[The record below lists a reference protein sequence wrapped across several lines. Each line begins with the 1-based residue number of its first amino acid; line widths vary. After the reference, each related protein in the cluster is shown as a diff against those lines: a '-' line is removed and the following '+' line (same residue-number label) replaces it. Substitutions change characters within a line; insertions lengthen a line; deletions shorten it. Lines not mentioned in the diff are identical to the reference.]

1 MTRLPDEFIAMLA
14 DMGPE
19 YAGLADALTGAPAS
33 AAIRLNAGKPSAP
46 PADATPVPWCAGG
59 YLLPERW
66 KFTFDPALHQGLY
79 YVQDSSSMAHGEA
92 VAAAVAAIS
101 EVADRPLRYLDACA
115 APGGKTICA
124 IDRLPADAFV
134 VANEYDQ
141 RRAAVLVEN
150 LAKHG
155 SGRAVVTRGDA
166 SAINGPDAFFDIIA
180 ADVPCS
186 GEGMMR
192 KEEAAAAQ
200 WSAGLVASCAALQQQ
215 IVDNLWRML
224 RPGGCLI
231 YSTCTFNRSENEAVV
246 QHIVEDLGGRA
257 LPIAGLERPEIVRAY
272 QADFPAYRFLPGRV
286 DGEGQFI
293 ALIQKP
299 AEDDANERPHRTA
312 KACKSAK
319 NNKPTKPG
327 VDIGSLLDG
336 DRVLDPAEAEPTA
349 VLRSHLA
356 DLATV
361 RSTFHVIAAGLPVG
375 IVKGRD
381 FVPSQQLALARDLRP
396 DAFPRADVDRA
407 TALDYLRRQAIAL
420 PDGTPRGIVLLHYG
434 GYPLGFVKNLGN
446 RANNLYPAPWRILSA
461 HE

>member
-14 DMGPE
+14 DMGSD
-19 YAGLADALTGAPAS
+19 YAGLADALTGKPAS

-46 PADATPVPWCAGG
+46 PADATPVPWCADG
-59 YLLPERW
+59 YLLPERL

-92 VAAAVAAIS
+92 VAAAVAAIG
-101 EVADRPLRYLDACA
+101 EVAGRPLRYLDACA

-124 IDRLPADAFV
+124 IDRLPADAFI
-134 VANEYDQ
+134 VANEFD
-141 RRAAVLVEN
+141 RHRAAVLVEN

-155 SGRAVVTRGDA
+155 SGRTVVTRGDA
-166 SAINGPDAFFDIIA
+166 SAINGPDSFFDIIA

-200 WSAGLVASCAALQQQ
+200 WSVSLVASCAALQQR

-246 QHIVEDLGGRA
+246 QHIIDDLGGRA
-257 LPIAGLERPEIVRAY
+257 LPIAGLELPEIVRAY

-293 ALIQKP
+293 ALVQKP
-299 AEDDANERPHRTA
+299 ADADAPDSPHRAA

-319 NNKPTKPG
+319 YNKPTKPT
-327 VDIGSLLDG
+327 VDIGSLLGG
-336 DRVLDPAEAEPTA
+336 DWALDPAEAEPTA
-349 VLRSHLA
+349 VIRSHLA

-361 RSTFHVIAAGLPVG
+361 RSTFHVIATGLPVG
-375 IVKGRD
+375 TVKGRD

-396 DAFPRADVDRA
+396 DAFPTADVDRA
-407 TALDYLRRQAIAL
+407 TALDYLRRQAISL

-461 HE
+461 YD

>member
-14 DMGPE
+14 DMGPD

-46 PADATPVPWCAGG
+46 PAGASPVPWCAGG
-59 YLLPERW
+59 YLLPERL

-92 VAAAVAAIS
+92 VAAAFAAIG

-134 VANEYDQ
+134 VANEFDQ

-155 SGRAVVTRGDA
+155 SGRTVVTRGDA

-192 KEEAAAAQ
+192 KEEAATAQ
-200 WSAGLVASCAALQQQ
+200 WSARLVASCAALQQS
-215 IVDNLWRML
+215 IVDNLWCML

-246 QHIVEDLGGRA
+246 QHIVDDLGGRA
-257 LPIAGLERPEIVRAY
+257 LPIVSLERPEIVRAY

-293 ALIQKP
+293 ALVQKP
-299 AEDDANERPHRTA
+299 TNADESPRRAT

-319 NNKPTKPG
+319 NNKTAKPTID
-327 VDIGSLLDG
+327 VGSLLCG
-336 DRVLDPAEAEPTA
+336 DRVLDPTEAEPTA

-361 RSTFHVIAAGLPVG
+361 RSTFHVVAVGLPVG
-375 IVKGRD
+375 TVKGRD

-396 DAFPRADVDRA
+396 DAFPRVDVDRA
-407 TALDYLRRQAIAL
+407 TALDYLRRQAITL
-420 PDGTPRGIVLLHYG
+420 PDGSPRGIVLLHYG